1 MKRFLP
7 LIIVLSLI
15 ACSSKDNQKS
25 TSQTSQYKEQTV
37 YVTRTG
43 EKYHRDDCRYLKK
56 SKKSIKL
63 SKAVDSGYTPC
74 KVCKP

>member
-1 MKRFLP
+1 MNRFLP
-7 LIIVLSLI
+7 LLIVLSLI
-15 ACSSKDNQKS
+15 ACSSKDTQQN

-63 SKAVDSGYTPC
+63 SKAVDNGYTPC